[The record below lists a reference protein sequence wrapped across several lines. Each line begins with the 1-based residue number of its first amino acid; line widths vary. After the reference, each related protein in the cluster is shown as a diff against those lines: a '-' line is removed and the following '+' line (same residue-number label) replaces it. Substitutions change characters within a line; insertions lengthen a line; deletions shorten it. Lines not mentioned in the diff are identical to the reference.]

1 MSFPISRRLEAIQPF
16 LAMEVMER
24 AFELEREGA
33 PVLHLEIGEPDFPPP
48 AAAVVACAQAL
59 LGGETRYTDS
69 RGLAEL
75 REAIAQ
81 DYRARFA
88 VTVEPERGRAT
99 LTKRQAETKPS
110 KIETVEP
117 LGKRVLI
124 RKDEDK
130 KVTKGGIELPDSVE
144 IPTIT
149 GRIVAVSAQVERD
162 EDFPIRQYDRVLFN
176 PKHAVPVEF
185 DPDNCLFVVPIQDV
199 VAVFRKSG

>member
-1 MSFPISRRLEAIQPF
+1 M
-16 LAMEVMER
+16 
-24 AFELEREGA
+24 
-33 PVLHLEIGEPDFPPP
+33 
-48 AAAVVACAQAL
+48 
-59 LGGETRYTDS
+59 
-69 RGLAEL
+69 
-75 REAIAQ
+75 
-81 DYRARFA
+81 
-88 VTVEPERGRAT
+88 
-99 LTKRQAETKPS
+99 TKRQTETKPL

-176 PKHAVPVEF
+176 PKHAIPVEF